1 MKNIQFNVDELIA
14 SPMTHLTMLVP
25 KILLD
30 RIDEAAKLD
39 DPSAPNR
46 SSWARRALINQL
58 KREAA

>member
-1 MKNIQFNVDELIA
+1 MKQAFAPDELLT
-14 SPMTHLTMLVP
+14 SPMKHVSMLLPQVL
-25 KILLD
+25 ID

-46 SSWARRALINQL
+46 SSWARRALIAQL